1 MSLHLDFSSWPSKK
15 IDCDVY
21 LNRGNRSIFLALK
34 PETPLVFA
42 VDQLVYILQKEKA
55 KTIIKVGFDKEQII
69 TALKESE
76 IQDRVCLFK
85 NIIV

>member
-1 MSLHLDFSSWPSKK
+1 MSLIPVVVSLHLDFSSWPSKK
-15 IDCDVY
+15 IDFDVY

-69 TALKESE
+69 TALKDSE
-76 IQDRVCLFK
+76 IKERE
-85 NIIV
+85 